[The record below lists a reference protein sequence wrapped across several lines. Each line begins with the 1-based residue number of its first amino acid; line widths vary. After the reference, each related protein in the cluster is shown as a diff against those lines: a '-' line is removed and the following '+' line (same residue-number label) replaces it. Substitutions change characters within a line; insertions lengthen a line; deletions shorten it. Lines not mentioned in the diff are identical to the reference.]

1 MSEDRIKRLTDIGMN
16 WNLDNWEFR
25 FNLAKQYYEEHGNVN
40 IFQKEVIQG
49 VWLGKWIVFQ
59 SELNYYSWKGN

>member
-40 IFQKEVIQG
+40 ISQKEVIQG

-59 SELNYYSWKGN
+59 SKLNYYSWKGN